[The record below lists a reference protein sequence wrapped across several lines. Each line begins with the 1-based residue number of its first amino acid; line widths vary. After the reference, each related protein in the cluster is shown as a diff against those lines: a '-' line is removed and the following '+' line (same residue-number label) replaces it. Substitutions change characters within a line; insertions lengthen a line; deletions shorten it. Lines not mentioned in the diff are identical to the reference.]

1 MNDPRVITAP
11 AGYIYLDDDMLGT
24 LARAGVSNA
33 RIQAM
38 RETRETLIA
47 SGAVVLA

>member
-11 AGYIYLDDDMLGT
+11 AGYVYLDDDMLDH
-24 LARAGVSNA
+24 LARAGV
-33 RIQAM
+33 QQVEAM
-38 RETRETLIA
+38 RATRDQLIA

>member
-1 MNDPRVITAP
+1 MNDPRIITAP
-11 AGYIYLDDDMLGT
+11 AGYIYLDDDMLST
-24 LARAGVSNA
+24 LARAGVGSA
-33 RIQAM
+33 RIEAM